1 MTRESRASG
10 GGRGSEVSQKKLML
24 VVEDGSRSKAKA
36 KAKAKGMRAAEP
48 HQTRQE
54 RPSYPRSWRFW
65 LADDEE
71 RHVKA
76 V

>member
-1 MTRESRASG
+1 M
-10 GGRGSEVSQKKLML
+10 SQKKLML

-36 KAKAKGMRAAEP
+36 KGGRHARRRASSNE
-48 HQTRQE
+48 RQE

-65 LADDEE
+65 LANDEE
-71 RHVKA
+71 KHVKA